1 MHGIKFSMNNHSQTG
16 KGKGVTEIN
25 LTSLVDVSLTLVI
38 IFMVSYPLVM
48 QSGIKVSTP
57 SMHKA
62 ATQLEETEL
71 KAEIFLKEDGT
82 IELNDETIEPTVFS
96 DSLKNLLASSKNK
109 LVVISAEA
117 NVLHDRVVAVLDE
130 AKQCGAEQLSII
142 KRKKETGGTYGETY

>member
-1 MHGIKFSMNNHSQTG
+1 MNNRS
-16 KGKGVTEIN
+16 KESKSKGVTEIN

-48 QSGIKVSTP
+48 QSGINVSTP
-57 SMHKA
+57 SMQKA
-62 ATQLEETEL
+62 KTQIEETEL

-82 IELNDETIEPTVFS
+82 IELNDEVIEPAVFS
-96 DSLKNLLASSKNK
+96 DSLKSLLTASENK

-130 AKQCGAEQLSII
+130 AKQCGAEQLSIV
-142 KRKKETGGTYGETY
+142 KRKTEAGSTHAGTN